1 LLVIRRIRSTFW
13 RIIMTR
19 IALITGGSAGIGQ
32 AAAVAAAE
40 RGIGVILTY
49 RRHQT
54 EAEETVQKIEAAGGT
69 AACLYLEVADTSA
82 FPQFVDDIAGLLRD
96 KWQTDTLHYLVNNA
110 GIGGGAAFPDVTE
123 EMFDRFHQVLFR
135 GPYFLTQRLLP
146 LLADGGAIVNT
157 GSNSALPS
165 GVEAGYSSYASQ
177 KGAMHLLTR
186 YWAKELAPRR
196 IRVNAVAPGST
207 RTRIVDD
214 IFTRMPE
221 VIPAVAE
228 TVAFGRVGE
237 PEDVGRVI
245 ALLLDDAAAWVTGQV
260 VEASGGQG
268 L

>member
-1 LLVIRRIRSTFW
+1 
-13 RIIMTR
+13 MTQ

-32 AAAVAAAE
+32 AAAAAVAE

-49 RRHQT
+49 RRHKA
-54 EAEETVQKIEAAGGT
+54 EALETVQKIEAAGGE
-69 AACLYLEVADTSA
+69 AAALYLDLVDTDS
-82 FPQFVDDIAGLLRD
+82 FEGLSSSVQRLLHD
-96 KWQTDTLHYLVNNA
+96 KWRSTKLHFLVNNA
-110 GIGGGAAFPDVTE
+110 GIGGGAPFEDVTE
-123 EMFDRFHQVLFR
+123 AMFDEHHRVLFR

-157 GSNSALPS
+157 GSNSALAT

-177 KGAMHLLTR
+177 KAAMHVLTR

-221 VIPAVAE
+221 VIPQVAA
-228 TVAFGRVGE
+228 TIAFGRVGE
-237 PEDVGRVI
+237 SEDIAKVI
-245 ALLLDDAAAWVTGQV
+245 AFLLDDASAWLTGQV
-260 VEASGGQG
+260 IEASGGQG

>member
-1 LLVIRRIRSTFW
+1 MSQ
-13 RIIMTR
+13 

-49 RRHQT
+49 RRHRV
-54 EAEETVQKIEAAGGT
+54 EAEETVQKIEAAGGE
-69 AACLYLEVADTSA
+69 AATLYLDVRDANSFD
-82 FPQFVDDIAGLLRD
+82 QFSGRVQQILRD
-96 KWQTDTLHYLVNNA
+96 KWQTSELHYLVNNA
-110 GIGGGAAFPDVTE
+110 GIGGGAPFEDVTE
-123 EMFDRFHQVLFR
+123 EMFDEFHRVLFR

-157 GSNSALPS
+157 GSNSALFT

-177 KGAMHLLTR
+177 KGAMHVLTR

-221 VIPAVAE
+221 VIPQVAE

-237 PEDVGRVI
+237 PEDIARVI
-245 ALLLDDAAAWVTGQV
+245 AFLLDDSSAWVTGQV
-260 VEASGGQG
+260 IEASGGQG

>member
-1 LLVIRRIRSTFW
+1 VRT
-13 RIIMTR
+13 
-19 IALITGGSAGIGQ
+19 
-32 AAAVAAAE
+32 
-40 RGIGVILTY
+40 
-49 RRHQT
+49 
-54 EAEETVQKIEAAGGT
+54 
-69 AACLYLEVADTSA
+69 
-82 FPQFVDDIAGLLRD
+82 
-96 KWQTDTLHYLVNNA
+96 
-110 GIGGGAAFPDVTE
+110 
-123 EMFDRFHQVLFR
+123 R

-196 IRVNAVAPGST
+196 IRVNTVAPGST

>member
-1 LLVIRRIRSTFW
+1 
-13 RIIMTR
+13 MTQ

-32 AAAVAAAE
+32 AAAVAAAG
-40 RGIGVILTY
+40 RGIGVILTH
-49 RRHQT
+49 RRHQA
-54 EAEETVQKIEAAGGT
+54 EADETVQKIEATGGE
-69 AACLYLEVADTSA
+69 AATLYLDVADTNSFA
-82 FPQFVDDIAGLLRD
+82 QFYSSVEAILRD
-96 KWQTDTLHYLVNNA
+96 KWKTSHLHYLVNNA
-110 GIGGGAAFPDVTE
+110 GIGGGAAFQDVTE
-123 EMFDRFHQVLFR
+123 EIFDRFHRVLFR

-157 GSNSALPS
+157 GSNSALDT

-177 KGAMHLLTR
+177 KGAIHVLTR

-221 VIPAVAE
+221 VIPPIADSVAL
-228 TVAFGRVGE
+228 GRVGE
-237 PEDVGRVI
+237 AADVGKFI
-245 ALLLDDAAAWVTGQV
+245 AALLDDASAWVTGQV
-260 VEASGGQG
+260 IEASGGQG